1 MTQFLPRDPLLT
13 TTTVLLWISFGLLA
27 FAAVVLAFT
36 APAILI
42 GATLP
47 IIDIDGIRPRLIA
60 TDLPLVAA
68 LTAAAFVLVSLALVF
83 IRKLILI
90 VASVRL
96 SDPLTDANASRLQT
110 MGWCALAIQFAGVAM
125 KALTLRLPALIDP
138 AKIELG
144 FNGSGI
150 LLILL
155 LFVLA
160 RVFRIGAAMRRDLE
174 GTV

>member
-13 TTTVLLWISFGLLA
+13 ATTVLLWISFGLLA

-47 IIDIDGIRPRLIA
+47 IIDIDGIRPRLTA

-96 SDPLTDANASRLQT
+96 SDPLTDANASRL
-110 MGWCALAIQFAGVAM
+110 
-125 KALTLRLPALIDP
+125 
-138 AKIELG
+138 
-144 FNGSGI
+144 
-150 LLILL
+150 
-155 LFVLA
+155 
-160 RVFRIGAAMRRDLE
+160 
-174 GTV
+174 